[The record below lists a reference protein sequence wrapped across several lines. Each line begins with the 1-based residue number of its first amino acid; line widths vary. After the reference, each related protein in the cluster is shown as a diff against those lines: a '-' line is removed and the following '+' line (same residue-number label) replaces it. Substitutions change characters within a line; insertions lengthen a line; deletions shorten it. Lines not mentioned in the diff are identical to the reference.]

1 MSRMIRRNIPI
12 ALAFIFGSSFIID
25 YFVNLPALNNTVG
38 IMRDWV
44 LILTAESIIVAVITF
59 WIRYTKIM
67 SNAVETSNYENILT
81 SGTAL
86 LLFLVALIPGII
98 YGTGSSIFV
107 RLYQLFFP
115 PSHATMWAMNAFF
128 LASSSFRAF
137 KARNIEAALLL
148 ITASITM
155 LSLAPAGNL
164 LWGGFSTIQIFL
176 ADSFLTGAERA
187 IAIGGAVG
195 IISIG
200 LRIIFGYERSY
211 MGERGEE

>member
-1 MSRMIRRNIPI
+1 MIRRNIPI
-12 ALAFIFGSSFIID
+12 GLAFFFGASFILV
-25 YFVNLPALNNTVG
+25 YFFKITPLNNTVDLL
-38 IMRDWV
+38 RDWV
-44 LILTAESIIVAVITF
+44 LILTAMSILVALITF
-59 WIRYTKIM
+59 WIRYTKIL
-67 SNAVETSNYENILT
+67 SEGIRKSDYEQILT
-81 SGTAL
+81 SGIAL
-86 LLFLVALIPGII
+86 LLFLVAAIPGII
-98 YGTGSSIFV
+98 YGTSSKIFV
-107 RLYQLFFP
+107 RLYQMFFP

-164 LWGGFSTIQIFL
+164 LWTGFETIQIFL

-195 IISIG
+195 VISLG
-200 LRIIFGYERSY
+200 LRIIFGFERSY
-211 MGERGEE
+211 LGERGEE